1 MQNRV
6 QLATSNLPNEVKQQG
21 IQVRASSPDFLLA
34 LGFYA
39 ENGQMD
45 DLAVANFVNTR
56 LIDEI
61 VRIPGVGDA
70 SSVGTSEYAMRVW
83 LDTPKMVALGV
94 TADEVAAAIQ
104 TQNVQAALGEL
115 GGPPAPPGTDLQ
127 YTLVSQG
134 RLSEP
139 AQFERLIVRTG
150 ADGSIVRVGDVARV
164 ELGAQSYAAQAMVGD
179 RNATMIQVNL
189 GPGANALDTRG
200 AVLDMLE
207 TAKPS
212 FPQDLTYDTV
222 YDATL
227 FVSSSIDLIMR
238 ILIEAFVIV
247 MVVIFLF
254 LQDWRATI
262 VAGVSIPVSLLG
274 AMAVLLA
281 MGYSLNMIS
290 LLALVLAIG
299 LVVDD
304 AILVV
309 ENV

>member
-1 MQNRV
+1 
-6 QLATSNLPNEVKQQG
+6 
-21 IQVRASSPDFLLA
+21 
-34 LGFYA
+34 
-39 ENGQMD
+39 
-45 DLAVANFVNTR
+45 
-56 LIDEI
+56 
-61 VRIPGVGDA
+61 
-70 SSVGTSEYAMRVW
+70 
-83 LDTPKMVALGV
+83 
-94 TADEVAAAIQ
+94 
-104 TQNVQAALGEL
+104 
-115 GGPPAPPGTDLQ
+115 
-127 YTLVSQG
+127 
-134 RLSEP
+134 
-139 AQFERLIVRTG
+139 
-150 ADGSIVRVGDVARV
+150 
-164 ELGAQSYAAQAMVGD
+164 MVGD
-179 RNATMIQVNL
+179 RNATMIQVKL

-207 TAKPS
+207 AAKPS

-309 ENV
+309 ENVQHILEEDPDMPPAEAAKRAMK